1 MKRIYGDEKTHLEL
15 TEKAYQIYSN
25 TDPLRIVEEEY
36 EDENGDKKYR
46 YFIAAFFGDKAM
58 TDGELNAFLEDMAD
72 EIGGLMK

>member
-1 MKRIYGDEKTHLEL
+1 MKRIYGNEKTHLEL

-36 EDENGDKKYR
+36 EDEDGEKKYR

-58 TDGELNAFLEDMAD
+58 TENELNAFLEYMDD
-72 EIGGLMK
+72 EVGD

>member
-1 MKRIYGDEKTHLEL
+1 MKRIYGNEKTHLNL

-36 EDENGDKKYR
+36 EDKDGEKKYR

-58 TDGELNAFLEDMAD
+58 TEKEINAFLESMANEVGD
-72 EIGGLMK
+72 

>member
-36 EDENGDKKYR
+36 EDEDREKKYR
-46 YFIAAFFGDKAM
+46 YFIAAYFGDKAM
-58 TDGELNAFLEDMAD
+58 TEVELNAFLEDMAD
-72 EIGGLMK
+72 EIGD

>member
-46 YFIAAFFGDKAM
+46 YFIVAYFGDKPM
-58 TDGELNAFLEDMAD
+58 TEVELNAFLEYMAD
-72 EIGGLMK
+72 EVGD

>member
-1 MKRIYGDEKTHLEL
+1 MKRTYRNEKTQLTL

-46 YFIAAFFGDKAM
+46 YFIAAYFGDKAM
-58 TDGELNAFLEDMAD
+58 TEDELNAFLEYMAD
-72 EIGGLMK
+72 EVGD

>member
-36 EDENGDKKYR
+36 EDEDGEKKYR
-46 YFIAAFFGDKAM
+46 YFIAAFFGDKPM
-58 TDGELNAFLEDMAD
+58 TESELNAFLEELAD
-72 EIGGLMK
+72 

>member
-1 MKRIYGDEKTHLEL
+1 MKRIYGDEKTNLTL

-46 YFIAAFFGDKAM
+46 YFIAAYFGDKAM
-58 TDGELNAFLEDMAD
+58 TEDELNAFLEEIAG
-72 EIGGLMK
+72 EIGE